1 LLSDE
6 QWQPA
11 EPLLCGK
18 LFAMSCRYRL
28 GAVPPVRRFESRFL
42 FVVADRARI
51 TRPLASRAPGGGMRG
66 EGVDAAGAEVGIAA
80 RRAQVDQAADRRP
93 GHDDLRLL
101 HLHQP
106 QGGPAPGRALEWPAA
121 RRGTIAEEQYIDLR
135 ADRARFKSVIREV
148 ARAQPDIV
156 FSIVVGEATA
166 HLYQAYCEAGLNPA
180 TMPLASLTTTE
191 SEIRLM
197 GAEVGCGHYTS
208 APYFE
213 RVDTGENASFVPR
226 YKKRFGADEPTNMC
240 VEAAYFQIH
249 VFARALAEIDAMNT
263 DLMRMLVLGSEFDAP
278 QGVISI
284 DPETN
289 HTQLWT
295 RIGRAGRDGQFEIVL
310 ETRGPSKPDPY
321 LICAR

>member
-1 LLSDE
+1 
-6 QWQPA
+6 
-11 EPLLCGK
+11 
-18 LFAMSCRYRL
+18 M
-28 GAVPPVRRFESRFL
+28 
-42 FVVADRARI
+42 
-51 TRPLASRAPGGGMRG
+51 
-66 EGVDAAGAEVGIAA
+66 
-80 RRAQVDQAADRRP
+80 
-93 GHDDLRLL
+93 
-101 HLHQP
+101 
-106 QGGPAPGRALEWPAA
+106 
-121 RRGTIAEEQYIDLR
+121 
-135 ADRARFKSVIREV
+135 IREV

-156 FSIVVGEATA
+156 FSTVVGEATA

-213 RVDTGENASFVPR
+213 RVDTGENASFVAR

-310 ETRGPSKPDPY
+310 EIPGSLQTGPLPHLCAIGARGAATTIGRKHPGRAPGKRAGPRPRSG
-321 LICAR
+321 LTACLSRQVRSG

>member
-1 LLSDE
+1 
-6 QWQPA
+6 
-11 EPLLCGK
+11 
-18 LFAMSCRYRL
+18 M
-28 GAVPPVRRFESRFL
+28 
-42 FVVADRARI
+42 
-51 TRPLASRAPGGGMRG
+51 
-66 EGVDAAGAEVGIAA
+66 
-80 RRAQVDQAADRRP
+80 
-93 GHDDLRLL
+93 
-101 HLHQP
+101 
-106 QGGPAPGRALEWPAA
+106 
-121 RRGTIAEEQYIDLR
+121 
-135 ADRARFKSVIREV
+135 IREV

-156 FSIVVGEATA
+156 FSTVVGEATA

-284 DPETN
+284 NPETK

-310 ETRGPSKPDPY
+310 ETQGPSKPDPY